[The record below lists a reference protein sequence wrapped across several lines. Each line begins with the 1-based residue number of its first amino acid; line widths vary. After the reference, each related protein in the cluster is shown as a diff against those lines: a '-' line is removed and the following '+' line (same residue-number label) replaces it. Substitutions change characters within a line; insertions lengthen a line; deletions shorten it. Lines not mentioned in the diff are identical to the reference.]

1 MYPIFITEEISSEI
15 SGVTRL
21 SYISLCDC
29 EAICACGE
37 ATFLIA
43 ICGYKNTIKKLLTKI
58 ENTSIIS

>member
-43 ICGYKNTIKKLLTKI
+43 ICGYKNTIKKLC
-58 ENTSIIS
+58 